1 MRFFTLAAALTSV
14 ATAAP
19 SAARSAL
26 DVKIESAGNSGQVKA
41 TITNTGKD
49 NLQIFRHGTIFD
61 DAHTEKAAIEANAT
75 STFKVPRL
83 RLSTDNLTDSDFQK
97 IDAGW
102 PVSFHLIET
111 HDSPLAANTPSPPR
125 GSRVLGYTQ
134 PSRSLQVYCDL
145 YWDDLPAITSGC
157 HRQDQ
162 STTTLHET
170 AHLREIAGTADNC
183 YGYDN
188 IRKLT
193 TAQSLYNAD
202 SYDMFASAIYSGC

>member
-61 DAHTEKAAIEANAT
+61 DAHTEKAAIEANEDRCWLA
-75 STFKVPRL
+75 
-83 RLSTDNLTDSDFQK
+83 
-97 IDAGW
+97 
-102 PVSFHLIET
+102 
-111 HDSPLAANTPSPPR
+111 SPS
-125 GSRVLGYTQ
+125 SRVLGYTQ

>member
-75 STFKVPRL
+75 STFKSVE
-83 RLSTDNLTDSDFQK
+83 
-97 IDAGW
+97 
-102 PVSFHLIET
+102 VSFHLIET